1 MAEIKRT
8 ISGMSGKGSIA
19 HNERRFIA
27 ENVERERTCEN
38 VTLVSENIKDIYHE
52 LFDVALERYNAKQK
66 RKDRMIEDYYEHIR
80 LGKQEKL
87 FHEVIFQIG
96 NKDNMACQSMEGK
109 IAKEILLEFAN
120 EFQKRNPQLR
130 VFGIYLHMDEATPH
144 LHIDFVPY
152 MTGSKRG
159 LDTRVSMKQALA
171 SRGFVSKGREETERD
186 QWMLSE
192 KQELAKVAERYGVI
206 WEQKGTHEEHLDVLN
221 FKKKKRREEI
231 AVLEDQIQDKQHEME
246 RLEDSKISKI
256 GELQDLEEEKRI
268 LQSENAD
275 YKEISEQRLNDL
287 EMIEE
292 RIQEISAE
300 KKKRSKML
308 KKFYKQH

>member
-308 KKFYKQH
+308 KKLYKQH